1 MMKHLLVS
9 ILTLLLLAGCNSSP
23 EPGPSA
29 DSQPIATSTSDQVLH
44 PTELAPLKSINLD
57 QESSL
62 LEEIL
67 AHTELYRALILS
79 EPGWIHLIVRPDGY
93 DQTDVTH
100 TEAESYEEGWYLLDD
115 QAQVFS
121 AIERLVDDKG
131 RTTRT
136 FVFNN
141 GSWWDSTTGETIIRG
156 SPRYFEIGETYYQQA
171 GRLLAQGEKI
181 SSQTIYSNC
190 WYIGEQ
196 YTVSDGTY
204 LLEAVFDPAMGNL
217 RALKTW
223 ELNEGAIELVSGID
237 VLKEERIAGPPAD
250 LALLL
255 EK

>member
-29 DSQPIATSTSDQVLH
+29 DTQAIATSTSDQVLL
-44 PTELAPLKSINLD
+44 PTELAPLKSIGLD
-57 QESSL
+57 QKSSL

-67 AHTELYRALILS
+67 AHTELYRTLILS
-79 EPGWIHLIVRPDGY
+79 EPGWVHLIIRPDGY

-115 QAQVFS
+115 QAQVYS
-121 AIERLVDDKG
+121 AIERLVDEKG
-131 RTTRT
+131 RTTQT
-136 FVFNN
+136 FVFND
-141 GSWWDSTTGETIIRG
+141 GSWWDTTTGETIIRG
-156 SPRYFEIGETYYQQA
+156 APRYFETGEVFYRQA

-204 LLEAVFDPAMGNL
+204 LFEAVFDPAMGNL
-217 RALKTW
+217 RAVKTW
-223 ELNEGAIELVSGID
+223 ELVEGAIELVSGID
-237 VLKEERIAGPPAD
+237 VLKEERVAGPPAA
-250 LALLL
+250 LAAYL
-255 EK
+255 EQ

>member
-1 MMKHLLVS
+1 MS
-9 ILTLLLLAGCNSSP
+9 
-23 EPGPSA
+23 
-29 DSQPIATSTSDQVLH
+29 
-44 PTELAPLKSINLD
+44 
-57 QESSL
+57 
-62 LEEIL
+62 EIL
-67 AHTELYRALILS
+67 AHTELYRDLILS
-79 EPGWIHLIVRPDGY
+79 EPGWVHLIIRPDGY

-121 AIERLVDDKG
+121 AIERLVDEKG

-141 GSWWDSTTGETIIRG
+141 GSWWDTTTGETIIRG
-156 SPRYFEIGETYYQQA
+156 SPKHFEIGETYYQQA

-190 WYIGEQ
+190 WYFGEQ

-237 VLKEERIAGPPAD
+237 VLKEERVAGPPAD
-250 LALLL
+250 LTLLL